1 MQKQI
6 MIRKELEQKHVHSIT
21 KMCKGNELLTYIFF
35 TSVADILLHKMY
47 DKELVKILSP
57 RYMPET
63 EEEKKQLVFIEK
75 TINSNDTFRKFINEV
90 KNATVNSY
98 KRQSFIN
105 YDKQSKTE
113 LFKKKNVVFGY
124 APIHKS
130 GVEHIMEE
138 IMQNELIVYM
148 ESTTAS
154 IAFSIYF
161 NEESYQREAI
171 EHVFSSYCYMIEQ
184 ILTNMDVVIDD
195 IDMVNPEEKEIITKK
210 YSQTSSQKNIFKNII
225 EMYDESVKNYPDHIA
240 VSYENSEVSYKEL
253 ECRVNRVCIEIEK
266 FRLEHN
272 SVIGVIADYSVEMV
286 VAVLAVLKSGNAYLP
301 IDVDCP
307 QQRKEY
313 MIQDSGAKAVIL
325 ASVKE
330 TCDLNNVKILNL
342 STISEGDE
350 DREFCVSEINESDL
364 AYIIYTSGTMGKPK
378 KVEIEH
384 HSVVNLFS
392 YRNKEYGITREDKIL
407 QLLSFEFDGFGTN
420 LYSALLSGAQL
431 VLPASEKKGDFAYIN
446 DLIDK
451 KKVTNM
457 SLVPS
462 LMSAVLM
469 NRNSEVQSL
478 KSVILAGEKSNNK
491 VMELAKRWT
500 KDTLYINEY
509 GPTENCIVTTFWK
522 NYDKENS
529 TIIGKPIQNV
539 RVYILNKKMQVL
551 PVGAW
556 GELFIA
562 GEGLARKADE
572 SQEGKGIKTVA
583 SPGLGEKLYPT
594 GDYVRWVDNGLIEFK
609 GRMDQQIKIRGYRVE
624 LSEIERAISE
634 LGGIDDCAVICKTDN
649 DGNKLLC
656 AFVVSS
662 KISDMTELRKKLALC
677 VPDYMLPAR
686 FIHMDTL
693 PLTSNGKVS
702 KEKLLEI
709 YEKQYM
715 NRTIIA
721 PKNAIE
727 EKLLAIWTSVL
738 NNNQISTKDSFFEV
752 GGNSLLLTQILSKI
766 EEQLGASLNV
776 TDLFA
781 HPTIYELAKKIESND
796 KNNLPLTK
804 MKYTGLQK
812 DCFVVMNAQEK
823 TKKYT
828 MDFEEESTLSI
839 KEFCEKNEIGVE
851 KYFSMCLFF
860 AISKISDDDRI
871 HFYVDSNGEN
881 ELLEYGVK
889 VSEYPLLQDCLEAFK
904 DNEMQNYYRLKCEKE
919 KNEASFLLIAYSNL
933 QINSSIVD
941 MFDAVVSYKWSEN
954 ILGIEFYLKN
964 NLSVSTHQTLIQLF
978 AKLVNG
984 FKDFYK

>member
-1 MQKQI
+1 
-6 MIRKELEQKHVHSIT
+6 MIRKELGQKHVLSIT

-63 EEEKKQLVFIEK
+63 EEEKKQLIFIEK
-75 TINSNDTFRKFINEV
+75 KINSKDTFRKFINEV

-105 YDKQSKTE
+105 YDKQSKME

-124 APIHKS
+124 APIHNS

-138 IMQNELIVYM
+138 IMQNELIVYI

-184 ILTNMDVVIDD
+184 ILTNMDVAIDD

-210 YSQTSSQKNIFKNII
+210 YCQTSSQKNVFKNII

-240 VSYENSEVSYKEL
+240 VSYENIEVSYEEL
-253 ECRVNRVCIEIEK
+253 ECRVNRVCIEIESLG
-266 FRLEHN
+266 LEHN
-272 SVIGVIADYSVEMV
+272 SVIGIIADYSVELV

-330 TCDLNNVKILNL
+330 TCDFSNVKILNL
-342 STISEGDE
+342 STISEGNE
-350 DREFCVSEINESDL
+350 DREFCASEINENDL
-364 AYIIYTSGTMGKPK
+364 AYIIYTSGTTGKPK

-392 YRNKEYGITREDKIL
+392 NRNKEYSITSEDKIL

-431 VLPASEKKGDFAYIN
+431 VIPDSEKKGDFAYIN

-462 LMSAVLM
+462 LLSAVLM
-469 NRNSEVQSL
+469 NRNSEIQTL

-539 RVYILNKKMQVL
+539 KVYILNKKMQVL

-556 GELFIA
+556 GELYIA

-583 SPGLGEKLYPT
+583 SPFALGEKLYPT
-594 GDYVRWVDNGLIEFK
+594 GDYVRWVDDGFIEFK

-624 LSEIERAISE
+624 LSEIEMAISE

-662 KISDMTELRKKLALC
+662 KISDMTELRKKIALC

-702 KEKLLEI
+702 KEKLLDI

-715 NRTIIA
+715 NRIIIA

-727 EKLLAIWTSVL
+727 EKLLFIWKSVL

-752 GGNSLLLTQILSKI
+752 GGNSLLLTQVLSKI
-766 EEQLGASLNV
+766 EKQLGASLNV

-781 HPTIYELAKKIESND
+781 YPTIYELAKKIESND

-804 MKYTGLQK
+804 MKYTGLHKDRFVGVNGQK
-812 DCFVVMNAQEK
+812 K

-839 KEFCEKNEIGVE
+839 KEFCDKNEIGVE
-851 KYFSMCLFF
+851 KYLSMCFF
-860 AISKISDDDRI
+860 YAISKISDDNRI
-871 HFYVDSNGEN
+871 HFYVDSKGEK

-889 VSEYPLLQDCLEAFK
+889 VSEYPSLQDLLEAFN
-904 DNEMQNYYRLKCEKE
+904 DNELQNYHGLKYDKE
-919 KNEASFLLIAYSNL
+919 KNEASFLLTAYSNL
-933 QINSSIVD
+933 EINSSLVD
-941 MFDAVVSYKWSEN
+941 MFDAVVSYKLSEN
-954 ILGIEFYLKN
+954 MLGIEFYLKN
-964 NLSVSTHQTLIQLF
+964 NLSESTHQTLIQLF

-984 FKDFYK
+984 FKDFYKQD